1 MTHQAPP
8 APPPSTPPTP
18 PPEPPPATPPSQPP
32 RKSQKLRI
40 AIGFGIVVAF
50 IIVYALSLFGVHLLA
65 KSAGPLKPPDL
76 NATNDTV
83 VLVRLEELKTV
94 ANRLTVKV
102 LVIPEDSMFDKRLD
116 VLKTDTAV
124 RMDPPNDLGDL
135 QYPAGKSPAQVATTI
150 EAHGDPNN
158 WPFDS
163 YTTDTLSAEV
173 LVGSGDARQYIPA
186 RVEVTGALDG
196 WDVNVQRVGEASQ
209 ESERPDNVII
219 TLHRA
224 KGPLIFD
231 LGICLVLFALP
242 ALAFAVAIQIAIGQE
257 EIRATVRNVVRRD
270 AVRRHPHTQLPSRLA
285 TAGCVDRPGARDLG
299 ADRAR
304 RGDGSVH
311 GHVVPTIGLARANLV
326 SAGSR
331 SHTLKWCSPSWS
343 TCRADHSAWA
353 RRAFTRKRRRSIP

>member
-1 MTHQAPP
+1 MTQAPP
-8 APPPSTPPTP
+8 APPPASPPAPEPTSAA
-18 PPEPPPATPPSQPP
+18 PPEAPAKRGGRRT
-32 RKSQKLRI
+32 LLV
-40 AIGFGIVVAF
+40 IGILVAF
-50 IIVYALSLFGVHLLA
+50 LLVYGLSLFGVHMLSR
-65 KSAGPLKPPDL
+65 SAGPLKAPDL
-76 NATNDTV
+76 NATNDTI
-83 VLVRLEELKTV
+83 VLVRLEKLETV

-163 YTTDTLSAEV
+163 YRTDTLSAEV
-173 LVGSGDARQYIPA
+173 LVGQGDARQYIPA

-196 WDVNVQRVGEASQ
+196 WDVSVQRAGEASQ
-209 ESERPDNVII
+209 EADRPDNVII

-242 ALAFAVAIQIAIGQE
+242 TLAFAVAIQIALGRRKFVPPFVTWFAALLFAVIP
-257 EIRATVRNVVRRD
+257 IRNF
-270 AVRRHPHTQLPSRLA
+270 LPGSPP
-285 TAGCVDRPGARDLG
+285 PGAWIDQ
-299 ADRAR
+299 
-304 RGDGSVH
+304 V
-311 GHVVPTIGLARANLV
+311 LV
-326 SAGSR
+326 IWVLMA
-331 SHTLKWCSPSWS
+331 LV
-343 TCRADHSAWA
+343 AAMA
-353 RRAFTRKRRRSIP
+353 LYMFTWYRQSD

>member
-1 MTHQAPP
+1 MTHHSPP
-8 APPPSTPPTP
+8 APPPLTPAEQPVATPPT
-18 PPEPPPATPPSQPP
+18 
-32 RKSQKLRI
+32 RRGRRV
-40 AIGFGIVVAF
+40 AIGVGIVVAF
-50 IIVYALSLFGVHLLA
+50 LIVYGLSLFGVHFLA

-83 VLVRLEELKTV
+83 VLVRLEKLDTV

-124 RMDPPNDLGDL
+124 RMDPANDLGDL

-163 YTTDTLSAEV
+163 YSTDTMSAEV
-173 LVGSGDARQYIPA
+173 LVGQGDARQYIPA
-186 RVEVTGALDG
+186 RLEVTGALDG
-196 WDVNVQRVGEASQ
+196 WDVSVRRVGEASQ
-209 ESERPDNVII
+209 ESDRPDNVII

-242 ALAFAVAIQIAIGQE
+242 TLAFAVAIQIALGRRKFVPPFVTWFAAMLFAVIP
-257 EIRATVRNVVRRD
+257 IRNF
-270 AVRRHPHTQLPSRLA
+270 LPGSPP
-285 TAGCVDRPGARDLG
+285 PGAWIDQALVIWVLIALVG
-299 ADRAR
+299 AM
-304 RGDGSVH
+304 
-311 GHVVPTIGLARANLV
+311 GLYMVTWYRQ
-326 SAGSR
+326 S
-331 SHTLKWCSPSWS
+331 
-343 TCRADHSAWA
+343 D
-353 RRAFTRKRRRSIP
+353 

>member
-1 MTHQAPP
+1 MTHRV
-8 APPPSTPPTP
+8 PPTP
-18 PPEPPPATPPSQPP
+18 PPTTPPRPPEPPPEQPTAASPEAPGRP
-32 RKSQKLRI
+32 RPVVI
-40 AIGFGIVVAF
+40 AVGIVVAF
-50 IIVYALSLFGVHLLA
+50 LIVYVVSLFGVHLLS

-76 NATNDTV
+76 NATNDTI
-83 VLVRLEELKTV
+83 VLVRLEKLDTV

-163 YTTDTLSAEV
+163 YSTDTMSAEV
-173 LVGSGDARQYIPA
+173 LVGQGDARQYLPA
-186 RVEVTGALDG
+186 RVEVTGMLDG

-209 ESERPDNVII
+209 ESERADNVII

-242 ALAFAVAIQIAIGQE
+242 TLAFAVAIQIALGRRKFVPPFVTWFAAMLFAVIP
-257 EIRATVRNVVRRD
+257 IRNF
-270 AVRRHPHTQLPSRLA
+270 LPGSPP
-285 TAGCVDRPGARDLG
+285 PGAWIDQALVIWVLIALVG
-299 ADRAR
+299 AMALYMVTWYRQSD
-304 RGDGSVH
+304 
-311 GHVVPTIGLARANLV
+311 
-326 SAGSR
+326 
-331 SHTLKWCSPSWS
+331 
-343 TCRADHSAWA
+343 
-353 RRAFTRKRRRSIP
+353 

>member
-8 APPPSTPPTP
+8 SP
-18 PPEPPPATPPSQPP
+18 PPPAPSEQPP
-32 RKSQKLRI
+32 ATSPSAAAPDRRKRRMVI
-40 AIGFGIVVAF
+40 AVAAVAGFVA
-50 IIVYALSLFGVHLLA
+50 VYALSLFGVHLLA
-65 KSAGPLKPPDL
+65 KSGGPLKPPDL

-83 VLVRLEELKTV
+83 VLVRLEKLDTT

-102 LVIPEDSMFDKRLD
+102 LVIPEESMFDKRLE

-163 YTTDTLSAEV
+163 YRTDTLSADV
-173 LVGSGDARQYIPA
+173 LVGQGDARRYVPA
-186 RVEVTGALDG
+186 RVEVTGGLDG
-196 WDVNVQRVGEASQ
+196 WDVSVQRVGEASQ
-209 ESERPDNVII
+209 DSDRADNVVI

-242 ALAFAVAIQIAIGQE
+242 ALAFAVVIQIALGRRKFVPPFVTWFAAMLFAVIP
-257 EIRATVRNVVRRD
+257 IRNF
-270 AVRRHPHTQLPSRLA
+270 L
-285 TAGCVDRPGARDLG
+285 PGAPPPG
-299 ADRAR
+299 AWIDQ
-304 RGDGSVH
+304 V
-311 GHVVPTIGLARANLV
+311 LV
-326 SAGSR
+326 IWVLIALVAAMALYMLTWYRQS
-331 SHTLKWCSPSWS
+331 
-343 TCRADHSAWA
+343 D
-353 RRAFTRKRRRSIP
+353 

>member
-1 MTHQAPP
+1 MTHSAPP
-8 APPPSTPPTP
+8 TTPSEQ
-18 PPEPPPATPPSQPP
+18 PPEQPPAAP
-32 RKSQKLRI
+32 RRTRGVVI
-40 AIGFGIVVAF
+40 AVGIVLAF
-50 IIVYALSLFGVHLLA
+50 VIVYAVSLFGVHLLS

-76 NATNDTV
+76 NATNDTI
-83 VLVRLEELKTV
+83 VLVRLEKLETV

-163 YTTDTLSAEV
+163 YSTDTMSAEV
-173 LVGSGDARQYIPA
+173 LVGQGDARQYIPA

-196 WDVNVQRVGEASQ
+196 WDVSVQRVGEASQ

-242 ALAFAVAIQIAIGQE
+242 TLAFAVAIQIALGRRKFVPPFVTWFAAMLFAVIP
-257 EIRATVRNVVRRD
+257 IRNF
-270 AVRRHPHTQLPSRLA
+270 LPGSPP
-285 TAGCVDRPGARDLG
+285 PGAWIDQALVIWVLIALVG
-299 ADRAR
+299 AMALYMVTWYRQSD
-304 RGDGSVH
+304 
-311 GHVVPTIGLARANLV
+311 
-326 SAGSR
+326 
-331 SHTLKWCSPSWS
+331 
-343 TCRADHSAWA
+343 
-353 RRAFTRKRRRSIP
+353 